1 MTNKSRSSQSG
12 SFIIE
17 ALVSLLIFA
26 VAIIGMV
33 ALIGQGL
40 NQVGQSK
47 ARNDASYLAGELIA
61 DMWTSANANI
71 LAWNARLAAAIP
83 GATAN
88 VYFANC
94 DCAVSAAAPYT
105 YACTTGGAAKTGAAE
120 TMTSPQPVTV
130 CITWND
136 KKDSNLRTR
145 MRLYQTSTMVM
156 RN

>member
-1 MTNKSRSSQSG
+1 MRNKPNSRQSG

-17 ALVSLLIFA
+17 ALVSLVIFA

-33 ALIGQGL
+33 ALVGQGL

-47 ARNDASYLAGELIA
+47 ARNDASYLAGELFA
-61 DMWTSANANI
+61 DMWVSSNANI
-71 LAWNARLAAAIP
+71 FAWNARLATAIP
-83 GATAN
+83 GASAK

-94 DCAVSAAAPYT
+94 DCAVSAAPYT
-105 YACTTGGAAKTGAAE
+105 YACTGGGAEKTGAAE

-136 KKDSNLRTR
+136 KKDSDLRTR
-145 MRLYQTSTMVM
+145 MRLYQSSTLIT

>member
-1 MTNKSRSSQSG
+1 MTNKPLSLQSG

-17 ALVSLLIFA
+17 ALVSLIIFA
-26 VAIIGMV
+26 VAIVGMV
-33 ALIGQGL
+33 ALVGQGL

-47 ARNDASYLAGELIA
+47 ARNDASFLAGELIA
-61 DMWTSANANI
+61 DMWVNTTANI
-71 LAWNARLAAAIP
+71 DAWNARLGTSIP

-94 DCAVSAAAPYT
+94 DCQVSTAATPYT
-105 YACTTGGAAKTGAAE
+105 YGCGGTAKTGAAVA
-120 TMTSPQPVTV
+120 MASPQPVTI

-136 KKDSNLRTR
+136 KKDSDPRTR
-145 MRLYQTSTMVM
+145 MRLYQTSTMVN

>member
-1 MTNKSRSSQSG
+1 M
-12 SFIIE
+12 
-17 ALVSLLIFA
+17 SLAIFA

-33 ALIGQGL
+33 GLVGQGL

-61 DMWTSANANI
+61 DMWVSAAANI
-71 LAWNARLAAAIP
+71 VAWNTRLTSAIP

-105 YACTTGGAAKTGAAE
+105 YACAGGTARTGAAE
-120 TMTSPQPVTV
+120 AMTSPQPVTV

-136 KKDSNLRTR
+136 KKDPDLRTR
-145 MRLYQTSTMVM
+145 MRLYQTSTMVT